1 MSHWEITRLVC
12 YTIAAPLLLYMAL
25 RMARSRQLA
34 YALFF
39 FSISMLFTWYMVEV
53 TLLSSG
59 LDTRQYRII
68 ATPLVVMAT
77 MASAWMVFD
86 MRRYHWRMRH

>member
-12 YTIAAPLLLYMAL
+12 YTVAAPLLLYIAL

-34 YALFF
+34 YATFF
-39 FSISMLFTWYMVEV
+39 VSISLLFMWYMVEV

-59 LDTRQYRII
+59 INTREYRII
-68 ATPLVVMAT
+68 ATPLVVAAT
-77 MASAWMVFD
+77 TASLWMVLD
-86 MRRYHWRMRH
+86 LRRYKRRPR